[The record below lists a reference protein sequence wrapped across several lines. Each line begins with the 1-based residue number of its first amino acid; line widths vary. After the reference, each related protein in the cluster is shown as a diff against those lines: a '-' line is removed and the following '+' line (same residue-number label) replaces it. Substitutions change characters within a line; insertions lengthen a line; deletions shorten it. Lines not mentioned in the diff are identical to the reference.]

1 LPAALN
7 FTLLTA
13 CALNGFSAYLL
24 AHRASRHVPASILAG
39 IFFAACPAL
48 VGHLSGRFSSY
59 TAWPLALFAWAFIE
73 ALDGGRAAWAVA
85 AGVLLAAV
93 GYNDYYY
100 FVYAGAFLV
109 CVLVHRWLGPRL
121 RLTPSWLAASRADHV
136 LIGVAVVTA
145 VTAAAIAVTG
155 GLVLTLGSLHV
166 SLTRGANLR
175 ALATAALIVWLWR
188 RRRPAVTLRLDAGRL
203 MRDVRPLGLVVLV
216 WALLMA
222 PLLQAAAA
230 AMRSGEYVSQ
240 AYFWRSAPSGIDA
253 GTFVLG
259 NPFNGIWG
267 STVMRIYAA
276 LGIFGFDGPFWLSV
290 VPIVLVATR
299 ASWRMRAPARLWLL
313 VAAVFTVWA
322 LGPYLVVFGVN
333 TGLPLPNTLLRF
345 VPVAAN
351 ARIPGHAAVFVCLGT
366 AVLLALAVSA
376 TPAIRTGWRS
386 WALVSVVA
394 LDFWAA
400 PLPMYPLESPPIYQ
414 QLAAMPAGA
423 VLDIPLGI
431 RDGFGEEG
439 RIDTSVLYYQTLHGR
454 PIVGGYTGRIPPSV
468 RARFHNAPVLDTLL
482 KLSGGSTDAP
492 LVNGTIAREF
502 LKSTGVRY
510 VVVETRLA
518 TPAVS
523 SFVASM
529 QLRQVAGDRFRRV
542 FMID

>member
-1 LPAALN
+1 
-7 FTLLTA
+7 
-13 CALNGFSAYLL
+13 
-24 AHRASRHVPASILAG
+24 
-39 IFFAACPAL
+39 
-48 VGHLSGRFSSY
+48 
-59 TAWPLALFAWAFIE
+59 
-73 ALDGGRAAWAVA
+73 
-85 AGVLLAAV
+85 
-93 GYNDYYY
+93 
-100 FVYAGAFLV
+100 
-109 CVLVHRWLGPRL
+109 
-121 RLTPSWLAASRADHV
+121 
-136 LIGVAVVTA
+136 
-145 VTAAAIAVTG
+145 
-155 GLVLTLGSLHV
+155 
-166 SLTRGANLR
+166 
-175 ALATAALIVWLWR
+175 
-188 RRRPAVTLRLDAGRL
+188 
-203 MRDVRPLGLVVLV
+203 
-216 WALLMA
+216 
-222 PLLQAAAA
+222 
-230 AMRSGEYVSQ
+230 
-240 AYFWRSAPSGIDA
+240 
-253 GTFVLG
+253 
-259 NPFNGIWG
+259 
-267 STVMRIYAA
+267 
-276 LGIFGFDGPFWLSV
+276 
-290 VPIVLVATR
+290 
-299 ASWRMRAPARLWLL
+299 
-313 VAAVFTVWA
+313 
-322 LGPYLVVFGVN
+322 
-333 TGLPLPNTLLRF
+333 
-345 VPVAAN
+345 
-351 ARIPGHAAVFVCLGT
+351 
-366 AVLLALAVSA
+366 VLLALAVSA